1 MKQLQKLQNVG
12 RRFQS
17 VISAVALTALL
28 SVMSLPASAQVTL
41 PDTGVDV
48 GGAVTATI
56 TALGAVVLVIVT
68 GYFAFLLI
76 KKAMQW
82 GRRAFG

>member
-1 MKQLQKLQNVG
+1 MKAYKALRNIACALILG
-12 RRFQS
+12 
-17 VISAVALTALL
+17 AVSSIYT
-28 SVMSLPASAQVTL
+28 LPAAAQVTL

-56 TALGAVVLVIVT
+56 TALGAVVLTIVT
-68 GYFAFLLI
+68 GYFAFLLVR
-76 KKAMQW
+76 KGMQW